1 MASDD
6 PTSGRGEPTNGA
18 GRNQAGRSAVTSD
31 PLAAEAWHLR
41 AVGLDNPAAGATGRG
56 VRVAIIDDGV
66 EFTHPDLRARYD
78 RSVDW
83 DTETSTANGGPRYGG
98 FNGDNHGTAVAGIL
112 AATANNGIGT
122 VGVAPGATITSIRVD
137 FTGRDTDGDD
147 DFAEAFA
154 RAKAFDVVNNSWG
167 YTYPFVADFS
177 QPAFQTAFTE
187 ILDGVENGRGGLGTL
202 WVFAGGN
209 YRASGANSNDSN
221 YTNSRYAIA
230 VAATERDGNA
240 ADYSTPGASLL
251 VAAPGANVTTDRTGP
266 GSGYNDTLLLPDFQ
280 DTSYT
285 RNFGGTSGAT
295 PVVAGVIARMLE
307 AEPGLGWRDVRTIL
321 AMSASRS
328 GSDPINANAAQHW
341 NGGGLYYG
349 YDVGF
354 GQVDARAAVRMAET
368 WLATGLPAQ
377 TSANEVSRTFAI
389 DLGAGQVIT
398 FGADITLQFTVP
410 ALAGFKIEH
419 VELVLDIAHTY
430 PGDLIV
436 DLEGPEGRVTRLI
449 DRPGNGEE
457 FVDIDT
463 RFSLGATS
471 RLGETGSG
479 VWTLTVSDNFAAAD
493 DGLLRGATLIL
504 HGGQSVDDRWVYTD
518 RFAVMGGRATRNTI
532 TDSAGEDTLDGSA
545 LTRSVAIDL
554 APGAVSTIAGRS
566 VTIAAGTVIENAIGG
581 DGDDRILGNATDNI
595 LLGVRGDDT
604 LIGRAGDDRLDGG
617 AGEDLL
623 RGTDGDDLL
632 QGRAGGDWLIG
643 GAGSDVLG
651 GGGGNDVLA
660 GGAGDD
666 VLRGG
671 EGIDTAAYTR
681 VRAEYAIARVGG
693 AIRVTDL
700 VIGNG
705 DEGQDLLTGM
715 ERLRFLDGLFSVDSL
730 VG

>member
-1 MASDD
+1 MA
-6 PTSGRGEPTNGA
+6 RGERTEID
-18 GRNQAGRSAVTSD
+18 GRQDVLRSTVTGD
-31 PLAAEAWHLR
+31 PLAAQAWHLR

-78 RSVDW
+78 HAVDW
-83 DTETSTANGGPRYGG
+83 DTETSTTSGAPRYGG

-112 AATANNGIGT
+112 AATAKNGIGT

-177 QPAFQTAFTE
+177 QPAFQDAFAE
-187 ILDGVENGRGGLGTL
+187 IVDGVENGRGGLGTV

-221 YTNSRYAIA
+221 YTNARYTIA

-251 VAAPGANVTTDRTGP
+251 VAAPAANVTTDRTDAA
-266 GSGYNDTLLLPDFQ
+266 SGYNDTLLLPDFA

-295 PVVAGVIARMLE
+295 PVVAGVVARMLE
-307 AEPGLGWRDVRTIL
+307 AEPGLGWRDVKTIL

-328 GSDPINANAAQHW
+328 GSDPLNANTAQHW

-368 WLATGLPAQ
+368 WLATGLAAQ
-377 TSANEVSRTFAI
+377 TSANEVSRSFVI

-398 FGADITLQFTVP
+398 AGADITLIFTVP

-419 VELVLDIAHTY
+419 VELVLDIAHTH

-463 RFSLGATS
+463 RYSLGATS
-471 RLGETGSG
+471 RLGETGTG

-493 DGLLRGATLIL
+493 DGLLRGATLVL
-504 HGGQSVDDRWVYTD
+504 HGGQSHDDRWVYTD
-518 RFAVMGGRATRNTI
+518 RFAVMGGRTTRNTI
-532 TDSAGEDTLDGSA
+532 ADSTGSDTLDGSA
-545 LTRSVAIDL
+545 LTGAVTIDL
-554 APGAVSTIAGRS
+554 NPGAVSTIAGRS
-566 VTIAAGTVIENAIGG
+566 VTITAGTVIENAIGG
-581 DGDDRILGNATDNI
+581 DGDDRILGNAADNI
-595 LLGVRGDDT
+595 LFGARGDDT
-604 LIGRAGDDRLDGG
+604 LIGRAGNDRLDGG
-617 AGEDLL
+617 AGGDLL
-623 RGTDGDDLL
+623 RGNDGADLL
-632 QGRAGGDWLIG
+632 QGRAGNDRLIG
-643 GAGSDVLG
+643 GGGNDILG

-671 EGIDTAAYTR
+671 DGIDTAAFAQA
-681 VRAEYAIARVGG
+681 RAEYAIVRVGG
-693 AIRVTDL
+693 SIQVTDL
-700 VIGNG
+700 VTGNR
-705 DEGQDLLTGM
+705 DEGQDLLTGI
-715 ERLRFLDGLFSVDSL
+715 ERLRFLDGLFSVDAL
-730 VG
+730 LA

>member
-1 MASDD
+1 MTD
-6 PTSGRGEPTNGA
+6 RGERSLTD
-18 GRNQAGRSAVTSD
+18 GRQDALLSVVSGD
-31 PLAAEAWHLR
+31 PLASQAWHLR

-66 EFTHPDLRARYD
+66 EFTHPDLRDRYD

-83 DTETSTANGGPRYGG
+83 DTETSTASGAPRYGG
-98 FNGDNHGTAVAGIL
+98 YNGDNHGTAVAGIL
-112 AATANNGIGT
+112 AASGENGVGT
-122 VGVAPGATITSIRVD
+122 IGVAPGATITSIRVD

-154 RAKAFDVVNNSWG
+154 QAKAFDVVNNSWG
-167 YTYPFVADFS
+167 YAYPFVADFS
-177 QPAFQTAFTE
+177 LPAFQDAYAE
-187 ILDGVENGRGGLGTL
+187 IVDGVETGRGGLGTL

-221 YTNSRYAIA
+221 YTNSRYTIA

-251 VAAPGANVTTDRTGP
+251 VAAPGATVTTDRTSAA
-266 GSGYNDTLLLPDFQ
+266 SGYNDTLLVPDFP

-307 AEPGLGWRDVRTIL
+307 AEPDLGWRDVKTIL

-328 GSDPINANAAQHW
+328 GSDPLHANAAQHW

-354 GQVDARAAVRMAET
+354 GQVDARAAERMAAT
-368 WLATGLPAQ
+368 WLATGLAAQ
-377 TSANEVSRTFAI
+377 TSANEVSRSFAI

-398 FGADITLQFTVP
+398 FGADITLQFTVS
-410 ALAGFKIEH
+410 ALAGFRIEH

-436 DLEGPEGRVTRLI
+436 DLEGPDGRVTRLI

-463 RFSLGATS
+463 QFSLGATS
-471 RLGETGSG
+471 RLGESGSG
-479 VWTLTVSDNFAAAD
+479 IWTLTVSDNFAAAD

-504 HGGQSVDDRWVYTD
+504 HGSQSDDDRWVYTD
-518 RFAVMGGRATRNTI
+518 RFAAMGGRATRNTI
-532 TDSAGEDTLDGSA
+532 TDASGVDTLDGSA
-545 LTRSVAIDL
+545 LTDAVDL
-554 APGAVSTIAGRS
+554 DLSPGAVATIAGRS

-581 DGDDRILGNATDNI
+581 DGDDRILGNTADNI
-595 LLGVRGDDT
+595 LLGARGDDT
-604 LIGRAGDDRLDGG
+604 LTGRGGADRLDGG
-617 AGEDLL
+617 PGVDLL
-623 RGTDGDDLL
+623 RGQDSDDVL
-632 QGRAGGDWLIG
+632 QGRAGNDWLIG
-643 GAGSDVLG
+643 GAGNDVLG

-671 EGIDTAAYTR
+671 AGIDTAAYTQA
-681 VRAEYAIARVGG
+681 RAAYAIVRVGG
-693 AIRVTDL
+693 AVQVTDL
-700 VIGNG
+700 VAGGG
-705 DEGQDLLTGM
+705 DEGQDLLSGV
-715 ERLRFLDGLFSVDSL
+715 ERLRFLDGLFWVDAL
-730 VG
+730 LA